1 MSFAN
6 FMNLTNIEMGLIVM
20 EGTIILSLFII
31 LLCVRRVGNR
41 VKGLPRPSSESGKGW
56 VREFGGLC
64 QNLTTNLEEKREIT
78 LQLISQ
84 LDERIHT
91 LRSLLKKMDE
101 KSVSPKNGVDAEIAR
116 MAEAGLDITQIARKL
131 GLSKGEVQL
140 TLDLKRYG
148 Q

>member
-6 FMNLTNIEMGLIVM
+6 LMNLTNIEMGMVVV
-20 EGTIILSLFII
+20 EGSIILSLFIV

-41 VKGLPRPSSESGKGW
+41 VKGVPRPSNESVKGW

-64 QNLTTNLEEKREIT
+64 QNLGTNLEEKREIT

-91 LRSLLKKMDE
+91 LRSLLKKVDE
-101 KSVSPKNGVDAEIAR
+101 KSVSPKNGVDAEIAK